1 MQTNTHLPDVLQEK
15 AFALIDAAEDYWQE
29 YRRTLRPSAV
39 VWLKADNGQF
49 VLFSR
54 GEYLHRI
61 MSVVDNINLEGQPLE
76 YLFGEFRES
85 EN

>member
-1 MQTNTHLPDVLQEK
+1 MQTNTRLPDALQEK

-29 YRRTLRPSAV
+29 YRRILNPSAV

-54 GEYLHRI
+54 GEYLNQI
-61 MSVVDNINLEGQPLE
+61 MSVVDRINQKGKPLE
-76 YLFGEFRES
+76 YLFGDAKDED
-85 EN
+85 